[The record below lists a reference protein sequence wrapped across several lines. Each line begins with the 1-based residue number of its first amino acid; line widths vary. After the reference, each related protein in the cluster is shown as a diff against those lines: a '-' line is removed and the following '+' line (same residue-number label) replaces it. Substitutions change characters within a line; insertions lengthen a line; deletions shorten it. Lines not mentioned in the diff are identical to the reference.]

1 MGDILSVLLV
11 LDLIEDVKEVCTS
24 YHS

>member
-11 LDLIEDVKEVCTS
+11 LDLTEDVKEVCTS
-24 YHS
+24 YHC